1 MMRPLALFRADASKQ
16 TGAGHALR
24 CLALAQAWSDLG
36 GSSVFAMGESAE
48 LVDRSLAEEG
58 IEVRRLDDHGP
69 LALSELASR
78 EKAAWIVLDGY
89 QFDATF
95 EQTLRLVSPGLSLLS
110 IDDKI
115 RDTSADIFVL
125 PSSCTPPSCLRP
137 APAKVFAG
145 WKYALLRRDFRA
157 QPPSDHPIHGRVL
170 VMLGGTDATDKAA
183 EIASVLACPAADH
196 GWDVQ
201 VVSRA
206 DLPAPVSRVEPRS
219 DIGPLIAVAD
229 AGVATAS
236 TVALEFCARGVP
248 AVLLVVAKNQ
258 KATAEALVA
267 AGVALVAESV
277 GEIESGLLEV
287 MARRKNMSE
296 AASKLVDGK
305 GGERVATA
313 MMCWSPR
320 LRAVVRGDAD
330 LLLAWANDPETRAN
344 SFNRETIKPE
354 EHRAWLEG
362 RLADGCC
369 WMRLAEDATGRCFG
383 TVRIEGDEE
392 PTVSI
397 TLAPTH
403 RGLGLGEKL
412 LSLACAAYPHEG
424 RGTLRAEVRPDNA
437 ASRMIFEAN
446 GFRLI
451 IKQPDRLIFGKT
463 LV

>member
-16 TGAGHALR
+16 TGAGHAFR
-24 CLALAQAWSDLG
+24 CLALAQAWNDLG
-36 GSSVFAMGESAE
+36 GSSVFAMGESVE

-58 IEVRRLDDHGP
+58 IEVIRLDDHGP
-69 LALSELASR
+69 LALSELAAR
-78 EKAAWIVLDGY
+78 EKATWTVLDGY

-95 EQTLRLVSPGLSLLS
+95 EQSMRLASPHFSLLS
-110 IDDKI
+110 IDDKM

-125 PSSCTPPSCLRP
+125 PSSCTPHSGRSP
-137 APAKVFAG
+137 ASAKVLAG

-157 QPPSDHPIHGRVL
+157 LPTPDRRIRGRIL
-170 VMLGGTDATDKAA
+170 VTLGGTDAKDEAA
-183 EIASVLACPAADH
+183 EIAEALAGPAADH
-196 GWDVQ
+196 GWDMQ
-201 VVSRA
+201 VISRTA
-206 DLPAPVSRVEPRS
+206 LAAPVSRLEPRS

-248 AVLLVVAKNQ
+248 TVLLVVAENQ
-258 KATAEALVA
+258 KATAAALVA
-267 AGVALVAESV
+267 AGASLVAESV
-277 GEIESGLLEV
+277 SDIESGLLEV
-287 MARRKNMSE
+287 IARRENMSE

-305 GGERVATA
+305 GAERVATV

-320 LRAVVRGDAD
+320 LRPVVRGDAD

-362 RLADGCC
+362 RLADGRC
-369 WMRLAEDATGRCFG
+369 WMCLAEDATGRCFG

-392 PTVSI
+392 LTVSI
-397 TLAPTH
+397 TIAPTH

-412 LSLACAAYPHEG
+412 LSLACAADPHEG
-424 RGTLRAEVRPDNA
+424 RRILRAEVRPDNA
-437 ASRMIFEAN
+437 ASRKIFEAN

-451 IKQPDRLIFGKT
+451 AEKPDRLVFGRT